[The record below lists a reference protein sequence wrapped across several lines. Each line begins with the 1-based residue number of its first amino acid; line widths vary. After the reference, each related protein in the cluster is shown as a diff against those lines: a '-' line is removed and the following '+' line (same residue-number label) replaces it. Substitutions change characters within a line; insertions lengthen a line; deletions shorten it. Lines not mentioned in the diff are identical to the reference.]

1 MPIALY
7 LIAFAAGVVLI
18 VQVGVN
24 TMLRSALGAPV
35 TAALVSFLV
44 GSVALA
50 AFLLLARTPWPARAQ
65 WLAVPWWAWFGGL
78 LGAFYVVSTIIAG
91 PRIGAAALLA
101 LIVLGQL
108 VTSLLVDH
116 FGWLGFPQHSLSAL
130 RLLGALLLFGGV
142 LLIVHRPG

>member
-1 MPIALY
+1 MPLALY
-7 LIAFAAGVVLI
+7 LLAFAAGVVLI

-24 TMLRSALGAPV
+24 TTLRSALGAPV
-35 TAALVSFLV
+35 MAALVSFLV

-50 AFLLLARTPWPARAQ
+50 AFLLLARTPWPAREQ
-65 WLAVPWWAWFGGL
+65 WAAIPWWAWFGGL

-91 PRIGAAALLA
+91 PRLGAAALLA

-116 FGWLGFPQHSLSAL
+116 FGWLGFPQHAVTAV

-142 LLIVHRPG
+142 LLIVHRS

>member
-1 MPIALY
+1 VPLALY
-7 LIAFAAGVVLI
+7 VLAFAAGVVLI

-24 TMLRSALGAPV
+24 TTLRSALGAPV
-35 TAALVSFLV
+35 MAALVSFLV
-44 GSVALA
+44 GSVALVV
-50 AFLLLARTPWPARAQ
+50 FLLLSRSPWPAREQ
-65 WLAVPWWAWFGGL
+65 WVAIPWWAWFGGL

-108 VTSLLVDH
+108 VTSLLVDQ
-116 FGWLGFPQHSLSAL
+116 FGWLGFPQHSMTPL

-142 LLIVHRPG
+142 LLIVHRT

>member
-1 MPIALY
+1 MLALY
-7 LIAFAAGVVLI
+7 VLAFAAGVVLI

-24 TMLRSALGAPV
+24 TTLRSALGAPV
-35 TAALVSFLV
+35 MAALVSFLV
-44 GSVALA
+44 GSVALV
-50 AFLLLARTPWPARAQ
+50 AFLLLSRSPWPAREQ
-65 WLAVPWWAWFGGL
+65 WAAIPWWAWFGSL

-108 VTSLLVDH
+108 VTALLVDN
-116 FGWLGFPQHSLSAL
+116 FGWLGFPQHPVTAL

-142 LLIVHRPG
+142 LLIVHRN

>member
-1 MPIALY
+1 MPVALY
-7 LIAFAAGVVLI
+7 SIAFAAGVVLI

-24 TMLRSALGAPV
+24 TTLRNALGAPV

-44 GSVALA
+44 GSVGLIV
-50 AFLLLARTPWPARAQ
+50 FLWLTRATWPARAQ
-65 WLAVPWWAWFGGL
+65 WGAIPWWAWFGGI

-91 PRIGAAALLA
+91 PRLGAAALLA

-116 FGWLGFPQHSLSAL
+116 FGWLGFPQHSVTAL

-142 LLIVHRPG
+142 LLIVHRS

>member
-1 MPIALY
+1 MQATLY

-24 TMLRSALGAPV
+24 TTLRSALGAPV
-35 TAALVSFLV
+35 LAALLSFLV

-50 AFLLLARTPWPARAQ
+50 AFLVLTRATWPARAQ
-65 WLAVPWWAWFGGL
+65 WVAIPWWAWFGGI

-91 PRIGAAALLA
+91 PRLGAAALLA

-116 FGWLGFPQHSLSAL
+116 FGWLGFPQHPVTPL
-130 RLLGALLLFGGV
+130 RLFGALLLFGGM
-142 LLIVHRPG
+142 LLIVHRS